1 MDLQL
6 GNRTALV
13 TGASCGLG
21 RAIAFK
27 LAGEGVKTAI
37 VARRGELLRELAA
50 EITSAGAPP
59 PAIIEA
65 DLSALGA
72 PEQIAARAQQDLGC
86 IDMLVNAA
94 GGSRSIPFEATT
106 EQWME
111 GMTINFFRLREL
123 THAVVPGMIA
133 NRWGRIINITGSS
146 EPRGLNAAN
155 SAKAAAHVWAKA
167 LSREIAKHGVTVN
180 CIKPGRIMSEQIL
193 RMYPTEES
201 RRDFAAREIPT
212 GCFGK
217 AEELAVL
224 AVFLCSPLAG
234 YITGTVIPVDG
245 GMSRFAF

>member
-6 GNRTALV
+6 GSRTALV
-13 TGASCGLG
+13 TGASRGLG

-27 LAGEGVKTAI
+27 LAAEGVKMVI

-50 EITSAGAPP
+50 EMRTAGAPQ

-65 DLSALGA
+65 NLAAPGA
-72 PEQIAARAQQDLGC
+72 PERIAAQAQQELGK
-86 IDMLVNAA
+86 IGILVNAA
-94 GGSRSIPFEATT
+94 GGSRSLPFEATI

-111 GMTINFFRLREL
+111 GMTVNFFRLREL

-155 SAKAAAHVWAKA
+155 SAKAAVHVWAKA
-167 LSREIAKHGVTVN
+167 LSRDIAKHGVTVN
-180 CIKPGRIMSEQIL
+180 CIKPGRIISEQIL
-193 RMYPTEES
+193 RMYPTEEA
-201 RRDFAAREIPT
+201 RHDFAAREIPA
-212 GCFGK
+212 GRFGQ